1 MCHAARSIRTT
12 AWAPGL
18 TRLGELVEHGL
29 HGGGAHRR
37 QGQRDTDVA
46 GRADGA
52 EQIDRLVAQV
62 ADPARAHPPLE
73 PPATV
78 PQRLPIHAGLTGGLP
93 PIHAI
98 QGVGQAEQP
107 GGHPAVGL
115 APGQTTQLLGRNAL
129 ADRSASGIGRPS
141 RCITMQPE
149 E

>member
-62 ADPARAHPPLE
+62 AHAARAHPPLE
-73 PPATV
+73 PPATD
-78 PQRLPIHAGLTGGLP
+78 PT
-93 PIHAI
+93 
-98 QGVGQAEQP
+98 
-107 GGHPAVGL
+107 GL
-115 APGQTTQLLGRNAL
+115 ADPRFVEEPDLELLGLRMVARDL
-129 ADRSASGIGRPS
+129 GDQRR
-141 RCITMQPE
+141 E
-149 E
+149 FF